1 MTDWAGFVG
10 FAGVV
15 LTLMLVLAWLSRDAI
30 SAETAPS
37 QSGGDEAPSQRD
49 DVEGAKRF
57 NRVMGG
63 PAPGPGEPDPQE
75 YYEQRR
81 RSAAE
86 VPETESESCLEDSA
100 GDRDLSTGTLL
111 ANVVLTQGL
120 FLGLL
125 VIGLWWTQVPATALG
140 LAPAGT
146 LIPSVVTAPPGVPD
160 AGTTLGWSP
169 TALAI
174 GVGLG
179 LALYVFNQLGAGVG
193 NRVGIDS
200 STALRE
206 ALAPASAEGWAGLLG
221 VVLPVVA
228 IFEELL
234 FRGVLVGGLLVAGV
248 ETGITVSPWLL
259 VIGSSIAFALG
270 HGAQGRG
277 GIVVTGGLGAVLGVA
292 FVLTWSL
299 PLVIVAHYVVNA
311 VEFVIHEGFGT
322 DWI

>member
-30 SAETAPS
+30 SAETVTS
-37 QSGGDEAPSQRD
+37 QSGGDEAPAQRD
-49 DVEGAKRF
+49 DVEEAKRF

-86 VPETESESCLEDSA
+86 ATETESESSLESV
-100 GDRDLSTGTLL
+100 GDRELSTGTLL

-120 FLGLL
+120 FLCLL
-125 VIGLWWTQVPATALG
+125 VIGLWWTQVPVGALG
-140 LAPAGT
+140 LAPAG
-146 LIPSVVTAPPGVPD
+146 LPFPGVVTAPPGVPD
-160 AGTTLGWSP
+160 AATALGWSP

-179 LALYVFNQLGAGVG
+179 LALYVFNQLGAAVG

-200 STALRE
+200 STDLRE

-221 VVLPVVA
+221 IVLPVVA
-228 IFEELL
+228 VFEELL
-234 FRGVLVGGLLVAGV
+234 FRGVLIGGLLVAGV
-248 ETGITVSPWLL
+248 ETGVPVSPWLL
-259 VIGSSIAFALG
+259 VVGSSVAFALG

-277 GIVVTGGLGAVLGVA
+277 GIAVTGGLGAVLGVA

-311 VEFVIHEGFGT
+311 VEFVIHEGFGI